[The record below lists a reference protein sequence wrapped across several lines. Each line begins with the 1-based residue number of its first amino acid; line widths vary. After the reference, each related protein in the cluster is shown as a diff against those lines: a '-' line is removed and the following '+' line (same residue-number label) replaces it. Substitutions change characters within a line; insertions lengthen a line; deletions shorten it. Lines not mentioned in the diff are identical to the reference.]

1 MKLASIR
8 LDGKPVWGRVEGDE
22 VIVPDKAFLH
32 ANPTLQDAI
41 AGDALGMIL
50 EVGESAR
57 VAVADAV
64 FDPLIPKPG
73 RIICVGINFKAH
85 MLEMGREPPDYPWLF
100 VRWPDSQVGHGESII
115 RPTASEKYDYE
126 GELAVVIGKTARH
139 VKAANALDYV
149 AGYTCFMDGSIRD
162 WQNHSSQFTPGKNF
176 KASGSFGPWLVTADE
191 IPDPS
196 VLNLETRL
204 NGKVMQQAP
213 ISDLKF
219 DVPALIEYCS
229 TFAELQPGDVIS
241 TGTPGGVG
249 FARKPPVWLQP
260 GDMIEVEIDAIGTLL
275 NPVYAELDPELTL

>member
-8 LDGKPVWGRVEGDE
+8 IDGTPAWGRVEGDE
-22 VIVPDKAFLH
+22 IIVPDKAFLQ
-32 ANPTLQDAI
+32 ANPTLA
-41 AGDALGMIL
+41 AALSNDALGS
-50 EVGESAR
+50 VADSGESAR
-57 VAVADAV
+57 VPLEDAV
-64 FDPLIPKPG
+64 FDPLIPAPG
-73 RIICVGINFKAH
+73 KIICVGINFIAH
-85 MLEMGREPPDYPWLF
+85 MQEMGREPPDYPWLF
-100 VRWPDSQVGHGESII
+100 VRWGDSQVGHGQPLI
-115 RPTASEKYDYE
+115 RPAASEKYDFE
-126 GELAVVIGKTARH
+126 GELALIIGKSARH
-139 VKAANALDYV
+139 VKAADALDYV

-176 KASGSFGPWLVTADE
+176 NRSGSFGPWLVTADE

-204 NGKVMQQAP
+204 NGELMQHAP

-260 GDMIEVEIDAIGTLL
+260 GDTIEVAIDGIGVLS
-275 NPVYAELDPELTL
+275 NPVVAAPNIVAD